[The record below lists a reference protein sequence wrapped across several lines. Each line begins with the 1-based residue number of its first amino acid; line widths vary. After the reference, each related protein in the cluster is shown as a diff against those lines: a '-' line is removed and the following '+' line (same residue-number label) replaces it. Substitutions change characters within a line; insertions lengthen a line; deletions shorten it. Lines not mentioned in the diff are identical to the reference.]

1 MNGYRE
7 RLDELR
13 IAGRRRP
20 EAPVA
25 APRARTLAEVLGGCE
40 IRTGRGA
47 CWRVETNFDPPGD
60 ARRRVG
66 PCVGRSVRRLAQ
78 MRPPLI
84 IDPTRTAVLDIETGG
99 FSGTPVFLVG
109 VVPLDR
115 APASVIQLLA
125 RDYPEEA
132 ALLDALAMILAARDT
147 WVTFNGRAFDEP
159 FLRDRATVL
168 RVPWPQPRQHLD
180 LLPAA
185 RRRWRGTVPDC
196 RLTTLERHILG
207 RTRIGDVPSAEVPDL
222 FHHFIRTGAA
232 GPLGPVLEHNRLDLL
247 SSVEL
252 LLRLT
257 EPADDA

>member
-1 MNGYRE
+1 MSGYRE

-13 IAGRRRP
+13 IAGRCRP
-20 EAPVA
+20 NAPAA
-25 APRARTLAEVLGGCE
+25 APRVRTLADVLGGCE
-40 IRTGRGA
+40 IRTRRGA
-47 CWRVETNFDPPGD
+47 CWRVETDFDLPGD
-60 ARRRVG
+60 ALRWISPRAVRSARRR
-66 PCVGRSVRRLAQ
+66 PQ
-78 MRPPLI
+78 TRPPLI
-84 IDPTRTAVLDIETGG
+84 VDPTRTAVLDIETGG

-115 APASVIQLLA
+115 APAGVIQLLA

-132 ALLDALAMILAARDT
+132 ALLDALTAILAARDT

-207 RTRIGDVPSAEVPDL
+207 RTRIGGVPSAEVPDL
-222 FHHFIRTGAA
+222 FHHFIRTGTA
-232 GPLGPVLEHNRLDLL
+232 GPLSPVLEHNRLDLL